1 MRNGSRVIILSSV
14 FHGAVSKT
22 SNVLDIFLMQL
33 KLSICHP
40 LTPSVTLAHSGGGDG
55 DRGDG
60 DGMMGCPA
68 TSKSTG
74 NHCGETVLGFG
85 EIKLVTIM
93 TGLACLVHRSCDGAV
108 PWLCG
113 STQNTAGRCVGRV
126 GIHEW
131 QHRNHRRN
139 CSPQPHTVA
148 KLQPVAVVKGE

>member
-1 MRNGSRVIILSSV
+1 LIRPPTNLSPLKAANLRNGSRVIILSSV

-93 TGLACLVHRSCDGAV
+93 TGLACLVHRSCVTGCAAT
-108 PWLCG
+108 PKL
-113 STQNTAGRCVGRV
+113 RV
-126 GIHEW
+126 L
-131 QHRNHRRN
+131 
-139 CSPQPHTVA
+139 S
-148 KLQPVAVVKGE
+148 

>member
-1 MRNGSRVIILSSV
+1 MRNGSRLIILSSV

-22 SNVLDIFLMQL
+22 SNVLDILLMQL

-55 DRGDG
+55 DRGDS

-68 TSKSTG
+68 ARKSTG

-93 TGLACLVHRSCDGAV
+93 TVWLGVVSAPQLYRACAV

-113 STQNTAGRCVGRV
+113 STQNTGADVWDVEPAAAPANRDTLFAGTAFTYS
-126 GIHEW
+126 
-131 QHRNHRRN
+131 
-139 CSPQPHTVA
+139 CSL
-148 KLQPVAVVKGE
+148 LQLRK

>member
-68 TSKSTG
+68 ARKSIG

-93 TGLACLVHRSCDGAV
+93 TGLACLVHRSCDGLRSSVA
-108 PWLCG
+108 LRFHSQNRSMCGTRKEGYTTG
-113 STQNTAGRCVGRV
+113 STATT
-126 GIHEW
+126 
-131 QHRNHRRN
+131 RNW
-139 CSPQPHTVA
+139 SPQPR
-148 KLQPVAVVKGE
+148 LQSAACCSERGVI